1 MRPYQTATAAF
12 FVLIAAVAIF
22 DSRAGALPDPTG
34 AVPGGLRA
42 GWYPF
47 WAATIVA
54 LAGLI
59 AAVRALTTAQPAEG
73 AFRGPSQVVD
83 LTKFIVPMALVGWL
97 MSPGL
102 LGFYVASGLYLT
114 YYAGVV
120 ARYRWYYALASG
132 IVIPVLIYLAFEFGF
147 SALLPKSFLYPAV
160 PF

>member
-1 MRPYQTATAAF
+1 MRPYQTATAVI
-12 FVLIAAVAIF
+12 FVLIAAVAMF

-34 AVPGGLRA
+34 LVPGGLRA
-42 GWYPF
+42 GWFPF

-54 LAGLI
+54 LAGLV
-59 AAVRALTTAQPAEG
+59 ATVRALTTAQPAEG
-73 AFRGPSQVVD
+73 AFTDRRQIVD
-83 LTKFIVPMALVGWL
+83 LAKFVVPMALVGWL

-102 LGFYVASGLYLT
+102 LGFYIASGLYLG

-132 IVIPVLIYLAFEFGF
+132 IVIPVLIYLSFELAF
-147 SALLPKSFLYPAV
+147 SALLPKSFLYPTL